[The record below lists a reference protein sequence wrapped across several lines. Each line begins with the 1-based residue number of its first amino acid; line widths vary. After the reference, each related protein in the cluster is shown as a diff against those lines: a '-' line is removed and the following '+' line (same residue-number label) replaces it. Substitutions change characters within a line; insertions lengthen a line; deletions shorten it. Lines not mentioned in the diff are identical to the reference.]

1 MAARF
6 SSFLARLTGAAPRP
20 EIEAVARNLEHL
32 LNTRKG
38 CGSVVAELG
47 LGDYEAAPNTH
58 HAVLSL
64 RAEIEQLV
72 RKYEPRLREPRV
84 TLLGGLGTCHVIF
97 ELQGMVGAD
106 RHVILLNIDT
116 TTRHVTVTLE
126 RGR

>member
-6 SSFLARLTGAAPRP
+6 SSFLARLTRAAPRP

-58 HAVLSL
+58 HAVLTL
-64 RAEIEQLV
+64 RAEIEQMV
-72 RKYEPRLREPRV
+72 RTYEPRLHSPRV
-84 TLLGGLGTCHVIF
+84 TLLGGLGTRNIIF
-97 ELQGMVGAD
+97 ELQGTVGAD
-106 RHVILLNIDT
+106 LNVMLLDIDT

>member
-1 MAARF
+1 MAAHFR
-6 SSFLARLTGAAPRP
+6 SFLARLTRGAPRP

-58 HAVLSL
+58 HAVLLL
-64 RAEIEQLV
+64 RVEIERLV
-72 RKYEPRLREPRV
+72 RRAEPRLCEPRV
-84 TLLGGLGTCHVIF
+84 TLLGGLGTRHIIF
-97 ELQGMVGAD
+97 ELQGKVGAES
-106 RHVILLNIDT
+106 HVILLDIDT

-126 RGR
+126 RAQ